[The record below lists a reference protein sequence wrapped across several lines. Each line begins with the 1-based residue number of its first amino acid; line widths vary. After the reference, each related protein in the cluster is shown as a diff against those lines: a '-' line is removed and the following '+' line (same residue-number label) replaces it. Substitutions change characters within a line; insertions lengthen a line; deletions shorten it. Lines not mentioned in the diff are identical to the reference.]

1 MFKYR
6 IDHPYRPVHWRW
18 ERARLL
24 KEYGKSTPGRDKD
37 DKWIRTAAAFRAAK
51 DECKDELDVYRLYDR
66 YPDLAFAYELWDEEA
81 YSVQGRANPMR
92 YEIEA
97 RLLAR
102 EPLEQIAKRAG
113 TTVTALTWY
122 EKLFFNVLDR
132 LDNKM
137 YILHIAIGDA
147 IQRGMSDRDYAV
159 LWKLYAYVR
168 GSHMLDFLVTTFSD
182 FRHADK
188 DTLEQ
193 SLLEDHRSN
202 MRRKAALASRMV
214 GLNGHT
220 QDRLIELHT
229 KIVEVEKA
237 AEGGGIGGET
247 VNQNISV
254 MLSHLPLLVGQQ
266 INSLPEGQ
274 TIAPYRQLPA
284 DLRAS
289 EMLSLTAGIPVD
301 PSSLSEYKFPEKP
314 NDGQEAN

>member
-1 MFKYR
+1 
-6 IDHPYRPVHWRW
+6 
-18 ERARLL
+18 
-24 KEYGKSTPGRDKD
+24 
-37 DKWIRTAAAFRAAK
+37 
-51 DECKDELDVYRLYDR
+51 
-66 YPDLAFAYELWDEEA
+66 
-81 YSVQGRANPMR
+81 
-92 YEIEA
+92 
-97 RLLAR
+97 
-102 EPLEQIAKRAG
+102 
-113 TTVTALTWY
+113 
-122 EKLFFNVLDR
+122 
-132 LDNKM
+132 
-137 YILHIAIGDA
+137 
-147 IQRGMSDRDYAV
+147 
-159 LWKLYAYVR
+159 
-168 GSHMLDFLVTTFSD
+168 MLDFLVTTFSD